1 MCLGFRATDRLGRW
15 MFLEMDEACF
25 SLFSG
30 FLEKNV
36 SLMLWHF
43 YENPNMHYG
52 VKQCCPLR
60 YTKLAYIIEV
70 SFEFYGTEDGQS
82 VAQGVGFSEDL
93 VVKWHLSC
101 GTEKTKQV
109 KARFITFYS
118 RRCQTVVCNY
128 GGVFECKREERGHLI
143 WEQLLSWFIFHI
155 SLLSKPQL
163 KDPAVLSPDST
174 ALTYSRIIFTRLWSI
189 FIALCCAIRCSAT
202 NRENKENTGV
212 KTEYISSGC
221 RHIFKKKY

>member
-1 MCLGFRATDRLGRW
+1 

-43 YENPNMHYG
+43 YENTNMHYG

-82 VAQGVGFSEDL
+82 VAQGVGFSKDL

-109 KARFITFYS
+109 KARFIQDGVKQLF
-118 RRCQTVVCNY
+118 VIMEVC
-128 GGVFECKREERGHLI
+128 ECKREERGHLI
-143 WEQLLSWFIFHI
+143 
-155 SLLSKPQL
+155 
-163 KDPAVLSPDST
+163 
-174 ALTYSRIIFTRLWSI
+174 
-189 FIALCCAIRCSAT
+189 
-202 NRENKENTGV
+202 
-212 KTEYISSGC
+212 
-221 RHIFKKKY
+221 